1 MTKYAISCHM
11 RSRAVAL
18 FAFDGFH
25 LLDVTGPASV
35 FGLANTLIDRKTY
48 RVLVVS
54 PTGGLATS
62 TCGVA
67 VHSLAVSKV
76 RPREVDAL
84 LVAGGEVAAMHRAAM
99 HPATRR
105 WIPRCVAASERFGSV
120 CSGAFL
126 LAELG
131 MLENA
136 RVATHWAS
144 CDALAAKFPNIAVD
158 AKSLFVVDGKLWTSA
173 GVSTG
178 TDMAL
183 AMVEQD
189 IGRVAANRIA
199 KFMVLYARRPGYQ
212 SQFSDL
218 LRSQISSAG
227 EFQDLM
233 AWIQERLDQRLDVSV
248 LAAQAGLAERTFYRK
263 FLAATGRTP
272 AKFVETLRL
281 DAIRS
286 LLSTN
291 LGLKSIAART
301 GMGTAARLTV
311 SFERRFGVTPSI
323 FRQLHHGNVRTPAGP
338 LLATQ
343 DS

>member
-1 MTKYAISCHM
+1 MTKICYFLPM

-18 FAFDGFH
+18 FAFDGFQ
-25 LLDVTGPASV
+25 LLDVTGPATV
-35 FGLANTLIDRKTY
+35 FGLANTLIDPKTY

-62 TCGVA
+62 TSGVA
-67 VHSLAVSKV
+67 VHSLPVAKV
-76 RPREVDAL
+76 RPREVNTL
-84 LVAGGEVAAMHRAAM
+84 LVAGGETAAMQRTAI

-105 WIPRCVAASERFGSV
+105 WIPKCVSASERFGSV

-144 CDALAAKFPNIAVD
+144 CDALAAKFPNVAVD
-158 AKSLFVVDGKLWTSA
+158 AKLWTSA
-173 GVSTG
+173 GVSTA

-189 IGRVAANRIA
+189 IGRLAANRIA
-199 KFMVLYARRPGYQ
+199 KFMVLYSRRPGYQ

-218 LRSQISSAG
+218 LKSQIASAG
-227 EFQDLM
+227 EFQDLI
-233 AWIQERLDQRLDVSV
+233 AWIQERLDQHIDVSV
-248 LAAQAGLAERTFYRK
+248 LAAQAGLTERTFYRK

-281 DAIRS
+281 DATRS

-291 LGLKSIAART
+291 LGLKSIAARI

-311 SFERRFGVTPSI
+311 SFERRFGVTPSV
-323 FRQLHHGNVRTPAGP
+323 FRQLNHGNVRTSAGP

-343 DS
+343 YN